1 MVWLIDYMYMKKNS
15 IIIILSVI
23 IIILLFVTLS
33 GGRETPQLSSDLTFQ
48 SDDFR
53 LREDV
58 VERPRTTT
66 QPPVSTSTQ
75 TQTQVSVPTPTPAP
89 APTPTNTQTVP
100 STPQAMFTSAT
111 VFTQF
116 FHPEMNPNCAER
128 GGLSPRTVSFPATQA
143 VLTSSLEQLLLIS
156 ENQLSEDSN
165 NFVSASRG
173 FVLAS
178 VTIENNTAKV
188 YFTNSNP
195 NPFTADCHEYWFK
208 QQVAQTANQYPTVFG
223 TEVYINGQKI

>member
-1 MVWLIDYMYMKKNS
+1 MKKNS

-33 GGRETPQLSSDLTFQ
+33 GRGETPQLSSDLTFQ

-53 LREDV
+53 LREDA
-58 VERPRTTT
+58 VERSRTTT
-66 QPPVSTSTQ
+66 QPVVSTPTQ
-75 TQTQVSVPTPTPAP
+75 TQTQPQTQVSVPTPTPAP
-89 APTPTNTQTVP
+89 TPTNTQATP
-100 STPQAMFTSAT
+100 STPQTMFTSAT

-116 FHPEMNPNCAER
+116 FHPEMNPSCAER
-128 GGLSPRTVSFPATQA
+128 GGLSPRTVTFPATQA
-143 VLTSSLEQLLLIS
+143 VLTSSLQQLLLIS
-156 ENQLSEDSN
+156 ENQLSEESN

-173 FVLAS
+173 FALSS
-178 VTIENNTAKV
+178 VVIENNTAKI
-188 YFTNSNP
+188 YFTNLNA

>member
-1 MVWLIDYMYMKKNS
+1 MKKNS

-33 GGRETPQLSSDLTFQ
+33 GREKSPQLSSDLTFQ
-48 SDDFR
+48 SEDFR

-58 VERPRTTT
+58 DVRQNIVT
-66 QPPVSTSTQ
+66 QPSASVPTQ
-75 TQTQVSVPTPTPAP
+75 TQTQTQISVPVPALVP
-89 APTPTNTQTVP
+89 MPTPTNAQATP
-100 STPQAMFTSAT
+100 STPQTMFTSAT

-116 FHPEMNPNCAER
+116 FHPEMNPNCALR
-128 GGLSPRTVSFPATQA
+128 GGLSPRTVTFPATQA
-143 VLTSSLEQLLLIS
+143 VLTSSLQQLLLIS
-156 ENQLSEDSN
+156 ENQLSEEGN

-173 FVLAS
+173 FALSS
-178 VTIENNTAKV
+178 VVIENNTAKI
-188 YFTNSNP
+188 YFTNSNS